1 MQVPPVRPCLD
12 PAQARGS
19 RDVSEVSQPTVE
31 STKSEEMI
39 RTFKYPLEPNLAQ
52 AAILSNWIEHC
63 RQLYNAA
70 LEQRRDTYKRQRITL
85 TLYDQHKQLTELR
98 AAMPEWREIPVEAER
113 SALRRL
119 GKAFDAFFR
128 RVKAGQ
134 KPGYPRFR
142 GRDRFDSF
150 DLPTLTVDGNRVQL
164 PKLGLVKFHLYRE
177 MKGKILSVTVR
188 RSVSRWWISFACDI
202 GAAPEKRPVKTAVGI
217 DLGLTTFAVLSNG
230 DEVPNPRFLCR
241 GEEVLARRQRALAT
255 KTRGSRSRQRAK
267 ILISKAHEHIHNQR
281 LDFARKLA
289 CETFARFDLVAHED
303 LNIKGMVHGNLAKS
317 IHDASWGMFI
327 GALQSKAECAGKW
340 CVPVDPR
347 GTSIR
352 CSECGRDVQKTLS
365 EREHACPCG
374 ARMSRD
380 LNAAINV
387 FKLGMAGRAVVG
399 SGSPPGRSPTS

>member
-1 MQVPPVRPCLD
+1 VPEVPQ
-12 PAQARGS
+12 PAL
-19 RDVSEVSQPTVE
+19 E
-31 STKSEEMI
+31 STEGEEVI
-39 RTFKYPLEPNLAQ
+39 RTFRYPLEPNRTQ

-63 RQLYNAA
+63 RQLYNAS
-70 LEQRRDTYKRQRITL
+70 LQQRRDAYRLQRKSLSYMTQ
-85 TLYDQHKQLTELR
+85 TRDLTELR
-98 AAMPEWREIPVEAER
+98 ADDPEWREVPVEAER

-134 KPGYPRFR
+134 KPGFPRFR

-150 DLPTLTVDGNRVQL
+150 DLLALAVDGNHVRL

-188 RSVSRWWISFACDI
+188 RSASRWWISFACDI
-202 GAAPEKRPVKTAVGI
+202 GAAPEKVPVKTAVGI
-217 DLGLTTFAVLSNG
+217 DLGITTYAVLSNG
-230 DEVPNPRFLCR
+230 DEVANPRFFR
-241 GEEVLARRQRALAT
+241 KGEEVLARRQRSLAT

-267 ILISKAHEHIHNQR
+267 ILVGKAHEHVRNQR

-303 LNIKGMVHGNLAKS
+303 LNIRGMVHGNLAKS

-327 GALQSKAECAGKW
+327 EAIRCKAECAGKW
-340 CVPVDPR
+340 AVPVDPR
-347 GTSIR
+347 GTSQR
-352 CSECGRDVQKTLS
+352 CSACGTVVPKTLS

-380 LNAAINV
+380 LNAAINILN
-387 FKLGMAGRAVVG
+387 LGAAGRAAVG
-399 SGSPPGRSPTS
+399 SGGPPGRSPSR

>member
-1 MQVPPVRPCLD
+1 
-12 PAQARGS
+12 
-19 RDVSEVSQPTVE
+19 
-31 STKSEEMI
+31 MI
-39 RTFKYPLEPNLAQ
+39 RTFRYPLEPNRTQ

-70 LEQRRDTYKRQRITL
+70 LQQRRDAYRLHRKSL
-85 TLYDQHKQLTELR
+85 SFYDQTHDLTELR
-98 AAMPEWREIPVEAER
+98 ASDPEWRDIPMRAER
-113 SALRRL
+113 SALHRL
-119 GKAFDAFFR
+119 DKAFDAFFR
-128 RVKAGQ
+128 RMKSGQ

-150 DLPTLTVDGNRVQL
+150 DLPGALDCVKVDGNHVRL
-164 PKLGLVKFHLYRE
+164 PRIGLVKFHLYRP
-177 MKGKILSVTVR
+177 MVGKVLSVTVK
-188 RSVSRWWISFACDI
+188 RSASRWWISFMCDV
-202 GAAPEKRPVKTAVGI
+202 GAAPEKKPVKTAVGI

-230 DEVPNPRFLCR
+230 DEVENPRFFKA
-241 GEEVLARRQRALAT
+241 GEEVLARRQRSLAT

-267 ILISKAHEHIHNQR
+267 ILVGRAYEHVRNQR

-289 CETFARFDLVAHED
+289 CEMFARFDLVAHED

-317 IHDASWGMFI
+317 IHDASWGVFI

-347 GTSIR
+347 GTSQR
-352 CSECGRDVQKTLS
+352 CSACGTVVPKTLS

-380 LNAAINV
+380 LNAARNV
-387 FKLGMAGRAVVG
+387 LKIGAAGRAVVG
-399 SGSPPGRSPTS
+399 SGAPPGRSPSR